1 MVDFWSGK
9 DSRVVLMQADEQ
21 VVLDVL
27 NWNAKPNGVKAADGV
42 CGETRDR
49 LQFITNFYELTLSC
63 KQTKT
68 DALVAFL
75 TSQAN
80 LDAGV
85 SDLQRGVYMLINP
98 LDGTQA
104 AYQATQVTLDD
115 WDFRADGRTERNQ
128 LNVPLRARE
137 FSALPTL

>member
-1 MVDFWSGK
+1 MVDYWSGK
-9 DSRVVLMQADEQ
+9 DSRVVFMQANEQ
-21 VVLDVL
+21 VVLDVM

-42 CGETRDR
+42 CGEKRDR
-49 LQFITNFYELTLSC
+49 LQFIVNFYELTLSC

-75 TSQAN
+75 ASQAN

-85 SDLQRGVYMLINP
+85 SDLQRAIYMLINP

-128 LNVPLRARE
+128 LNIPVRAQ
-137 FSALPTL
+137 FFNALPTL